1 MKIQYLVN
9 WSFTYQCRMS
19 SFTRDLSLPSSST
32 SLSCAVGLATYS
44 AEAPRRMHQNSP
56 FSDKKSKKISGE
68 GQSPL
73 PQWGGGHPLPTSHP
87 PRRLRRSEPPTLKP
101 WLRPC
106 VGDFIGTQC
115 SFTRHLTIC
124 RLGYINWLKHIT
136 NKSTWYF
143 TRARLTSIHYE
154 LHLIY
159 LKALTKC
166 NLRQG
171 WPCIMRSTVAHIY
184 QLR

>member
-1 MKIQYLVN
+1 MKIRYLVN

-19 SFTRDLSLPSSST
+19 SFTMALSLPSSSA
-32 SLSCAVGLATYS
+32 SLSCAVATYS
-44 AEAPRRMHQNSP
+44 AEAPPRMHQNSP
-56 FSDKKSKKISGE
+56 FSDQNKNKQKILEE
-68 GQSPL
+68 GAP
-73 PQWGGGHPLPTSHP
+73 PPYVPP

-166 NLRQG
+166 NLRQC